1 MKPKRLCR
9 CACCEQLFFP
19 DPRSRHRQKFC
30 PEPACRKASK
40 AASQRRW
47 RSKPENQDY
56 WRGAEQVERVQLW
69 RKANPHRRKRV
80 LQEDCPRDAVVK
92 IVKSDTEAAPLQDDC
107 LPSNP
112 LLVGLIAALAGSAL
126 QEDIAAACRQLIAK
140 GREILRRQSRAD
152 T

>member
-47 RSKPENQDY
+47 RSY

-69 RKANPHRRKRV
+69 RKTHPHRRKRA
-80 LQEDCPRDAVVK
+80 LQEDCPRDSPGK
-92 IVKSDTEAAPLQDDC
+92 IAKSGIGAAPLQDDC
-107 LPSNP
+107 LPQNP

-126 QEDIAAACRQLIAK
+126 QEDIATACRQLIAK
-140 GREILRRQSRAD
+140 GREILRRQSKAD